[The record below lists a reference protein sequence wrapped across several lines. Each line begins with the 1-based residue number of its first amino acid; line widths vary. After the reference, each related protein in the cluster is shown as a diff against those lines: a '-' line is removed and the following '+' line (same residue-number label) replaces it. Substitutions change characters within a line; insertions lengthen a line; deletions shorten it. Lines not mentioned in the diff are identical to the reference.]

1 MPRKYSLTGKT
12 RLRKIVTISEIGCCG
27 AYCKT
32 CIEQMKEKYPE
43 IKLCPGC
50 KFGYKS
56 GKRDI
61 NRAKCK
67 IKICCFKER
76 GLETCADC
84 SDFPCE
90 ISEVFYGKG
99 REKYRK
105 NVLFIKKHG
114 YEEFL
119 KKANKWKR
127 ASGKL

>member
-1 MPRKYSLTGKT
+1 M
-12 RLRKIVTISEIGCCG
+12 TINEIACCG

-32 CIEQMKEKYPE
+32 CIEQMKEKYPK
-43 IKLCPGC
+43 IRHCPGC

-56 GKRDI
+56 GERDI

-67 IKICCFKER
+67 IKLCCFKER
-76 GLETCADC
+76 KFETCADC

-90 ISEVFYGKG
+90 IVEVFYGKG

-105 NVLFIKKHG
+105 HIVFIKEHG

-119 KKANKWKR
+119 KRANKWKR
-127 ASGKL
+127 ATGKL